1 MMTEMKTADDT
12 RIARQKTDTP
22 EDRRITKLIF
32 DLLKTPWSEE
42 MAKSIQERMVDFF
55 DFAFANIETPEKVR
69 LFFERTLEESAQI
82 SKAHIAS
89 GEEYLTG
96 IKDKK
101 GVIVVVNHFGFYKA
115 TMVPNKNGKY
125 PVALDTISPFPVRLI
140 ATKCLSDKLNVNLFE
155 TALELPTGL
164 LEIQEVCNGIT
175 IPNEGTGRTQI
186 LIKKVEK
193 TLDKNPRAIVVMY
206 PEGGTSG
213 KSNMGSPYDLLD
225 DFQSGTFFV
234 ATALDLPI
242 LPACIYLNTD
252 KGLEVHILEPLSVND
267 LDEERI
273 KKVAQETKGRMQNK
287 LDELSKPK
295 QF

>member
-1 MMTEMKTADDT
+1 MMTEMKTVDDA

-42 MAKSIQERMVDFF
+42 MAKSIQERMVVFF
-55 DFAFANIETPEKVR
+55 DFAFVNIGTPEKVR

-82 SKAHIAS
+82 SKARIAS

-101 GVIVVVNHFGFYKA
+101 GVIVVVNHFGLYKA
-115 TMVPNKNGKY
+115 TMVPNENGKY
-125 PVALDTISPFPVRLI
+125 PVPLDKISPFPVRLI
-140 ATKCLSDKLNVNLFE
+140 AMKCLSDKLNVNFFE

-164 LEIQEVCNGIT
+164 LEIQEMCNGIT
-175 IPNEGTGRTQI
+175 IPNKGNGRTQI

-193 TLDKNPRAIVVMY
+193 TLDKNSGAIVVMY

-225 DFQSGTFFV
+225 DFQSGAFFV
-234 ATALDLPI
+234 ARALDLPV
-242 LPACIYLNTD
+242 LPACIYLNAD
-252 KGLEVHILEPLSVND
+252 EGLELHILEPLSVNG
-267 LDEERI
+267 LDE
-273 KKVAQETKGRMQNK
+273 KKVKEVTQETKSRMQDK

-295 QF
+295 

>member
-1 MMTEMKTADDT
+1 MTEMKTVDDT

-22 EDRRITKLIF
+22 EDWRITKLIV
-32 DLLKTPWSEE
+32 DLLKTPWSKE
-42 MAKSIQERMVDFF
+42 MAKSIQERMVSFF
-55 DFAFANIETPEKVR
+55 DFAFVNIGTPEKVR

-89 GEEYLTG
+89 GEEYLAG

-101 GVIVVVNHFGFYKA
+101 GVIVVINHFGLYKA
-115 TMVPNKNGKY
+115 TMVPNENGKY
-125 PVALDTISPFPVRLI
+125 PVALDRISPFPVRLM
-140 ATKCLSDKLNVNLFE
+140 AMKCLSDKLNVGLFE

-175 IPNEGTGRTQI
+175 IPNEGTGRTQM
-186 LIKKVEK
+186 LIEKVET
-193 TLDKNPRAIVVMY
+193 TLDKNPGAIVVMY

-225 DFQSGTFFV
+225 DFQSGAFFV
-234 ATALDLPI
+234 TAALDLPI
-242 LPACIYLNTD
+242 LPACIYLNAD
-252 KGLEVHILEPLSVND
+252 EGLELHILEPLSVNG
-267 LDEERI
+267 LDEKKI
-273 KKVAQETKGRMQNK
+273 KEVAQETKSRMQHK

-295 QF
+295 I

>member
-1 MMTEMKTADDT
+1 MMTEMKTVDDT

-22 EDRRITKLIF
+22 EDWRITKLIF
-32 DLLKTPWSEE
+32 DLLKTPWSKE
-42 MAKSIQERMVDFF
+42 MAKSIQERMVSFF
-55 DFAFANIETPEKVR
+55 DFAFVNIGTPEKVR

-89 GEEYLTG
+89 GEEYLAG

-101 GVIVVVNHFGFYKA
+101 GVIVVINHFGLYKA
-115 TMVPNKNGKY
+115 TMVPNENGKY
-125 PVALDTISPFPVRLI
+125 PVALDRISPFPVRLM
-140 ATKCLSDKLNVNLFE
+140 AMKCLSDKLNVGLFE

-175 IPNEGTGRTQI
+175 IPNEGTGRTQM
-186 LIKKVEK
+186 LIEKVET
-193 TLDKNPRAIVVMY
+193 TLNKNPGAIVVMY

-225 DFQSGTFFV
+225 DFQSGAFFV
-234 ATALDLPI
+234 TAALDLPI
-242 LPACIYLNTD
+242 LPACIYLNAD
-252 KGLEVHILEPLSVND
+252 EGLELHILEPLSVNG
-267 LDEERI
+267 LDEKKI
-273 KKVAQETKGRMQNK
+273 KEVAQETKSRMQHK

-295 QF
+295 I

>member
-1 MMTEMKTADDT
+1 MMTEMKTVDNA

-32 DLLKTPWSEE
+32 DLLKTPWSKE
-42 MAKSIQERMVDFF
+42 MAKSIQEKMVSFF
-55 DFAFANIETPEKVR
+55 DFAFANIKTPEKIR

-89 GEEYLTG
+89 GEEYLAG
-96 IKDKK
+96 IQNKK
-101 GVIVVVNHFGFYKA
+101 GVIVVVNHFGLYKA
-115 TMVPNKNGKY
+115 TMVPNENSKY

-140 ATKCLSDKLNVNLFE
+140 AMKCLSDKLNVNLFE

-175 IPNEGTGRTQI
+175 IPNKGTGRTQI
-186 LIKKVEK
+186 LREKVKK
-193 TLDKNPRAIVVMY
+193 TLDKNPGAIVVTY

-213 KSNMGSPYDLLD
+213 KSNMGGPYDLLD
-225 DFQSGTFFV
+225 DFQSGAFFV
-234 ATALDLPI
+234 ARDLDLPI
-242 LPACIYLNTD
+242 LPACIYLSAD
-252 KGLEVHILEPLSVND
+252 EGLELHILEPLSVNG

-273 KKVAQETKGRMQNK
+273 KKVTQETKGQMQNK